1 MHVIIT
7 TESGSRYE
15 INDENKS
22 WERLSIGN
30 DQYTTRTA
38 TGKFNIRSEIVVG
51 QPFTMLGDGLVEGI
65 RFIQTTPVQSVV
77 PCVENQ

>member
-22 WERLSIGN
+22 WARLAIG
-30 DQYTTRTA
+30 DPKHTTRTSSG
-38 TGKFNIRSEIVVG
+38 TFVLRSDIIFGEPFHLYGVG
-51 QPFTMLGDGLVEGI
+51 LEAGI

>member
-22 WERLSIGN
+22 WARLAIG
-30 DQYTTRTA
+30 DPAHTTRTSA
-38 TGKFNIRSEIVVG
+38 GTFVTRSEITVG
-51 QPFTMLGDGLVEGI
+51 IPFKMWGPGLEVGI